1 MENSSPSSVSKH
13 MASEKKSIKRK
24 QIKIKKLK
32 IKLSLNKRLTELVNY
47 AHNLTQN
54 LPEVDFAFA
63 DILCNLKVK
72 LKERYKNKF
81 IHSFNLKE

>member
-13 MASEKKSIKRK
+13 MVSENKSIKRK

-47 AHNLTQN
+47 APSLTQN
-54 LPEVDFAFA
+54 LPEVDFAFT

-72 LKERYKNKF
+72 LTERYKNKF